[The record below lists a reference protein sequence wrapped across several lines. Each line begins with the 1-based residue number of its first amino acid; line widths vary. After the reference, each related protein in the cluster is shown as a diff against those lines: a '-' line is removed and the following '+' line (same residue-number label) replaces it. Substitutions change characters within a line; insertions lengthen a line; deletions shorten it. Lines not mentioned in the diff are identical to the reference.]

1 MFDFATFQLFTALH
15 FGPGAVSKIAEIIP
29 TFKAD
34 KLLVITDPG
43 LVSCGIAGRI
53 LGLLDEIGVE
63 GIVFDGVEP
72 NPSIETVERA
82 FSLYREAACAGIVVV
97 GGGSPIDV
105 AKGVGVLVNNPG
117 PLSSYVGSDRVSNP
131 LPPLLAVPTTVGTG
145 SEVTMYAVITDRAQ
159 RKKVVVGSPLLVP
172 VHAFLDPELV
182 LTLPANLVAAT
193 GIDALTHAIESIISV
208 FATPFSDALALEAV
222 RLIAASLPDAV
233 RSKELVSMANLLYA
247 STMAGMAFS
256 YARTGLVHGM
266 AHPLSSYYDV
276 PHGLANA
283 LLLPQVL
290 AFNLPA
296 CEEGLARV
304 AIAMGGGDTAYDA
317 VEAVRRLNADVGIPG
332 RLSEVGVTDT
342 HIPQM
347 AQDAFE
353 SGNAQVVNPRKPS
366 LPEVIELY
374 QQAL

>member
-1 MFDFATFQLFTALH
+1 MSKIDTFQVATNLH
-15 FGPGAVSKIAEIIP
+15 FGPGAISQITEIVP
-29 TFKAD
+29 TLKTD
-34 KLLVITDPG
+34 RLLVVTDPG
-43 LVSCGIAGRI
+43 LVNCGTTGRVVD
-53 LGLLDEIGVE
+53 LLTGIGVE
-63 GIVFDGVEP
+63 GVVFDAVEP

-82 FSLYREAACAGIVVV
+82 HAQYREAACNGILVV

-105 AKGVGVLVNNPG
+105 AKAAGILVNNPG
-117 PLSSYVGSDRVSNP
+117 PLSSYIGIGKVSNP
-131 LPPLLAVPTTVGTG
+131 LPPLLAVPTTTGTG

-159 RKKVVVGSPLLVP
+159 RKKVVLGSPLIIP
-172 VHAFLDPELV
+172 GYAFLDPELV
-182 LTLPANLVAAT
+182 LTLPANLVAST
-193 GIDALTHAIESIISV
+193 GIDALTHAIESVISAL
-208 FATPFSDALALEAV
+208 ATPFGDGLALEAI
-222 RLIAASLPDAV
+222 RLIVTNLPAAA
-233 RSKELVSMANLLYA
+233 RSEAIEPRTNLLYA

-283 LLLPQVL
+283 LLLPHVL

-296 CEEGLARV
+296 CENELARIAV
-304 AIAMGGGDTAYDA
+304 AMGEVDKAQAA
-317 VEAVRRLNADVGIPG
+317 VDAVRRLNA
-332 RLSEVGVTDT
+332 EVGVPARLSDAGVTDAF
-342 HIPQM
+342 IPHM

-366 LPEVIELY
+366 LAEVIELY